1 MSINLSNNAVA
12 AFDKQVKHAY
22 QGSSLLRST
31 VRVKTGVVG
40 STYKFH
46 KMGQGTATPRVPQT
60 DVIPMNITHTGAT
73 ATLADWNAP
82 EYTDIFDEQKVSY
95 SERAELAETIA
106 NAIGRREDQ
115 MIIDALDAS
124 GTSNTIAD
132 TIGTLDAMNTTKAR
146 RAKRFLDAN
155 AVPKADRTMLI
166 SAIGLEQMLGHT
178 STVSSDYNTVKA
190 LVSGELD
197 TWLGFKW
204 ITIDTRDSEEGGLAL
219 STNDRTAFAY
229 HKKAIGLAIG
239 KNRRTEVNYI
249 AEKTSWLANGLFI
262 AGSITID
269 AEGIVD
275 ITYDE
280 SVEVASD

>member
-1 MSINLSNNAVA
+1 MSTKLTTNAVA

-22 QGSSLLRST
+22 QGSSMLRSS
-31 VRVKTGVVG
+31 VRVKTGVIG

-46 KMGQGTATPRVPQT
+46 KMGKGTATPRVPQT
-60 DVIPMNITHTGAT
+60 DVIPMNIDHTGAT
-73 ATLADWNAP
+73 ATLANWNAP

-124 GTSNTIAD
+124 GTGNTIAK
-132 TIGTLDAMNTTKAR
+132 TVGAVDAMNTTKAR
-146 RAKRFLDAN
+146 KAKRYLDAN
-155 AVPKADRTMLI
+155 AVPKQDRTMLI
-166 SAIGLEQMLGHT
+166 SAIGLEQMLGT
-178 STVSSDYNTVKA
+178 TGVTNSDYNTVKA

-204 ITIDTRDSEEGGLAL
+204 LTLDTRDADEGGLAL
-219 STNDRTAFAY
+219 ATNDRTAFAY
-229 HKKAIGLAIG
+229 HKKAIGLAVG
-239 KNRRTEVNYI
+239 KEKRTEVNYI

-262 AGSITID
+262 AGSVVID
-269 AEGIVD
+269 NVGVVD
-275 ITYDE
+275 IVYDE
-280 SVEVASD
+280 SVVVDGV